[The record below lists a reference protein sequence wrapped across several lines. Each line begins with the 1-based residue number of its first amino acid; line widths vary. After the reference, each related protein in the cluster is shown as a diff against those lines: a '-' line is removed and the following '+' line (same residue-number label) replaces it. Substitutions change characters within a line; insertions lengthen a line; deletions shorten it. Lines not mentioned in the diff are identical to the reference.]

1 MIDDNLQ
8 TLIDGSTMVEA
19 PRKLTEVR
27 YPYFEASHGHN
38 EDRKEIDYL
47 RELKAAKAPKNRV
60 FEYPEK

>member
-1 MIDDNLQ
+1 VIDDNLQ

-38 EDRKEIDYL
+38 EDRKRLIIFG
-47 RELKAAKAPKNRV
+47 N
-60 FEYPEK
+60 